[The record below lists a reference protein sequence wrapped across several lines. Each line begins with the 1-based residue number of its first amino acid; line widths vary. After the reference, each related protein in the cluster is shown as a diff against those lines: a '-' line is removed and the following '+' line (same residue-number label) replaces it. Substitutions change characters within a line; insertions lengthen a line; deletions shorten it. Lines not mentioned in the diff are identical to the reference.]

1 MQHLTERSVHSILM
15 MFTEPAIMNE
25 LLDGKENNAY
35 SKISIDT
42 ESCEIVLG
50 KTRFGWWNSIICAEK
65 RISLAEFVFKVI
77 GVLANKAEKDDNGS
91 MISEGLLKD
100 TADALQ
106 REGRSNDIIDRL
118 FLVGYLGVKTAWSC
132 LSLNAEGS
140 VLGDRSPQE
149 LNLRVNDKTMTFKL
163 PGSNDPIFQVTIG
176 PKGVRY
182 LGDD

>member
-1 MQHLTERSVHSILM
+1 MQKLTERSVHSIMM
-15 MFTEPAIMNE
+15 MFEEPALRNK
-25 LLDGKENNAY
+25 LLDDEEKNAY

-42 ESCEIVLG
+42 DRCEIVLG
-50 KTRFGWWNSIICAEK
+50 KTRYGWWNSFIGAEK
-65 RISLAEFVFKVI
+65 RISLAEFTFTTI
-77 GVLANKAEKDDNGS
+77 GILANKAEKDGNES

-140 VLGDRSPQE
+140 VLDNNKPQKM
-149 LNLRVNDKTMTFKL
+149 NLRINDETMTFNL
-163 PGSNDPIFQVTIG
+163 PGSNDPIFRVTIG
-176 PKGVRY
+176 PKGVQY
-182 LGDD
+182 IGD